1 MKIFTNSK
9 FIKKIAIFLIIITLC
24 SFVMPKN
31 TVKAETFTEDAN
43 EVPGRKNAKSNCTS
57 INVYR

>member
-9 FIKKIAIFLIIITLC
+9 VLKKIAIFLIIIMLC
-24 SFVMPKN
+24 SFVMPKS
-31 TVKAETFTEDAN
+31 TVRAETFTEDAN
-43 EVPGRKNAKSNCTS
+43 EVPGRKNAKPNCTF

>member
-9 FIKKIAIFLIIITLC
+9 FLKKIAIFLIIITLC
-24 SFVMPKN
+24 SFVMPTN
-31 TVKAETFTEDAN
+31 IVKAETFTEDAN
-43 EVPGRKNAKSNCTS
+43 EVPGRKNVKSYCAF